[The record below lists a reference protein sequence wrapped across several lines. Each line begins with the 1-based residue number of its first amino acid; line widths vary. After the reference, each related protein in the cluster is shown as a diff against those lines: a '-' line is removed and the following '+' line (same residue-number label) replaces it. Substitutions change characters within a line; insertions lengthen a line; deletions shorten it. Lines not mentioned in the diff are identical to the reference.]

1 MLTVSEAINEIRKLA
16 TVVAETEDITTSESL
31 DRILSGDIISPVNVP
46 PNSNSAM
53 DGYAFCHEE
62 AVNKQFCLPISQR
75 ITPGMCPKPLLKNSV
90 ARIFTGGEIPPNA
103 DTVVAQEHCVR
114 TNNEVAICEN
124 TLKGSNIRHLGQDVK
139 LGCRVLVK
147 GKLVRPQEIGL
158 LASMGITNVRVFRP
172 LKVAIIST
180 GDELAETNAAL
191 EKGSL
196 YNSNLPMLAALLKD
210 INAVPYDLGNIK
222 DKQEL
227 IKNALLKG
235 VRECDLIIT
244 TGGMSVGEED
254 HLKEVIRSLGTIN
267 FWKVLIKPGKPIA
280 FGNIQGTPVVGLP
293 GNPGSVFVTF
303 HVLVKPFLLKS
314 QGRTAIQPLMLR
326 AHANF
331 SRVGEKREVY
341 LRASINISNNT
352 VSLLSNQSSG
362 VLSTA
367 CRGNVFVRQRI
378 GETISNEDLVDV
390 LPYQWETSD

>member
-1 MLTVSEAINEIRKLA
+1 MLK
-16 TVVAETEDITTSESL
+16 
-31 DRILSGDIISPVNVP
+31 
-46 PNSNSAM
+46 
-53 DGYAFCHEE
+53 
-62 AVNKQFCLPISQR
+62 
-75 ITPGMCPKPLLKNSV
+75 
-90 ARIFTGGEIPPNA
+90 
-103 DTVVAQEHCVR
+103 
-114 TNNEVAICEN
+114 
-124 TLKGSNIRHLGQDVK
+124 
-139 LGCRVLVK
+139 
-147 GKLVRPQEIGL
+147 
-158 LASMGITNVRVFRP
+158 
-172 LKVAIIST
+172 
-180 GDELAETNAAL
+180 
-191 EKGSL
+191 
-196 YNSNLPMLAALLKD
+196 ALLKD

-235 VRECDLIIT
+235 VRECDVIIT